1 MQNTLNILQF
11 SIMSVSLAHLF
22 IVLSHCQRERAC
34 HEISER
40 DLVGSF
46 GSPVILA
53 NRPEWRKVILANCLT
68 AFVLEPVLVTILV
81 VHPLCRP
88 SAGSCDSCSGHFDL
102 DVVTLVLMHCDPCAA
117 YFDSCSA
124 GFPFPAECPLHMG
137 SLPRWCNTQLQ
148 LVELVELLLSR

>member
-137 SLPRWCNTQLQ
+137 SLPRW
-148 LVELVELLLSR
+148 